1 MYFVKYV
8 DSKLKYYTHYGDT
21 IFSIMCIMGLNITD
35 QLEQE
40 RSEPL
45 QKYNPLSITKRT
57 TDFEGEI
64 STL

>member
-1 MYFVKYV
+1 MLILNL
-8 DSKLKYYTHYGDT
+8 ST
-21 IFSIMCIMGLNITD
+21 ILIMEKQFFSIMCIMGLNITD